1 MFYQI
6 FLSPQVKRSVIITNK
21 LVCKSCL
28 TSCRIALRVAERLS
42 YEIGEVQNNVKTSW
56 NL

>member
-28 TSCRIALRVAERLS
+28 TSCRIASRVAERLS